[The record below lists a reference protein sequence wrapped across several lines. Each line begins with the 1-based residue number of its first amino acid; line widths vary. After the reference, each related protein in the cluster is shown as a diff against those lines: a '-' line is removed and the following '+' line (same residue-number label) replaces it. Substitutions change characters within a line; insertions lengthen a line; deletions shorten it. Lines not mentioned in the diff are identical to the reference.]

1 MDFGRGICWDAFQ
14 LVKEVHQCDFKSA
27 LKIINQD
34 FGLNLDTKSPKKI
47 KRQAVE
53 CKPEVIENDDPAY
66 KLDFIPGEWTDAH
79 SVYWQQY
86 GINDMYYVRAFGVE
100 PVQTIISSGKII
112 ELHDEVAFAYTE
124 NLPYLK
130 ILRPFADKRSKWR
143 NTCKKDQL
151 HGWCMVPESGYKVVT
166 KSLKDVIVLYFMGIN
181 AVGVMS
187 ESADPSWYSDEVEA
201 SFEEALVLMD
211 NDEAGRACAKKWE
224 EAGYKTIFVPDEYK
238 AKDISDLVLEI
249 GFENAKKWIQTQVS

>member
-47 KRQAVE
+47 KRQLIE
-53 CKPEVIENDDPAY
+53 YKPEVIENDDPAY
-66 KLDFIPGEWTDAH
+66 KLDFIPGEWTDGHFA
-79 SVYWQQY
+79 YWTQY
-86 GINDMYYVRAFGVE
+86 GHSIYTPQIFDVV
-100 PVQTIISSGKII
+100 PVSAIISSGKIT
-112 ELHDEVAFAYTE
+112 ELGDEIAFAYTE

-143 NTCKKDQL
+143 STCKKDQL
-151 HGWCMVPESGYKVVT
+151 HGKLYGASRYEVIT
-166 KSLKDVIVLYFMGIN
+166 KSKKDVMTLYQMGIL
-181 AVGVMS
+181 ATSVMS
-187 ESADPSWYSDEVEA
+187 ESADPSWYDEETTA
-201 SFEEALVLMD
+201 TFKDALVLMD
-211 NDEAGRACAKKWE
+211 SDEAGRICAAKWE
-224 EAGYKTIFVPDEYK
+224 EAGYKTIFVPEEYK

-249 GFENAKKWIQTQVS
+249 GFENAKAWIQTHLS